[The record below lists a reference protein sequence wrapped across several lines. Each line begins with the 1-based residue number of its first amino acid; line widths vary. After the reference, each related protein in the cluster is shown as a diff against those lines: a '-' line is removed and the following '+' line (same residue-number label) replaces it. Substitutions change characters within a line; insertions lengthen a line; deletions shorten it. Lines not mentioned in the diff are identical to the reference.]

1 MRPTEHD
8 PKEDPT
14 SPTFRSLS
22 HHNYRLYLAGSIV
35 SNVGTWM
42 QRVAQDWL
50 VLTIPG
56 NGGAALGIT
65 TGLQFLPILLLSPYA
80 GVIADRFPKRRL
92 LQVTQATMALA
103 SLTLG
108 VIAALGV
115 AQTWHVYLI
124 AVAFGVGAAFDA
136 PARQAFVSEM
146 VGPDDV
152 TNAVGL
158 NSAAFNT
165 ARIVGPALAG
175 VMIGLLGGGMRATG
189 WVILANAVSYLAVIW
204 QLERMDTR
212 ALHTPKPIARRP
224 GMLLEGVRY
233 LRGQPKMLMILV
245 LVFFAGTFGMN
256 FQMTSA
262 LMATEVYGK
271 GAGEFG
277 ILGSALAVGS
287 LTGALL
293 AARRPR
299 VRLRLLVFAATAFG
313 IAEIVA
319 GSLPSYL
326 SFALFAPLI
335 GLSTITLL
343 NSANATLQ
351 VECDPEFR
359 GRVMAIY
366 MTIVMGG
373 TPIGAPVIG
382 WIGETY
388 GARWTLVVGGTM
400 VLVGVG
406 LAMLVHRSAGLASCP
421 HEQSG
426 DLSHLGP
433 RPLLQADG
441 ARLQRRP

>member
-1 MRPTEHD
+1 M
-8 PKEDPT
+8 
-14 SPTFRSLS
+14 
-22 HHNYRLYLAGSIV
+22 
-35 SNVGTWM
+35 SNIGTWM

-92 LQVTQATMALA
+92 LQITQATMALA
-103 SLTLG
+103 SLALG

-115 AQTWHVYLI
+115 AETWHVYLI
-124 AVAFGVGAAFDA
+124 AFVFGIGAAFDA

-146 VGPDDV
+146 VGPEDV

-158 NSAAFNT
+158 NSAGFNT

-175 VMIGLLGGGMRATG
+175 VLIGVFGGDMRATG
-189 WVILANAVSYLAVIW
+189 WVILVNAFSYLAVIW

-212 ALHTPKPIARRP
+212 ALHSPKPVGRRP

-271 GAGEFG
+271 GASEFG
-277 ILGSALAVGS
+277 LLGSALAVGS
-287 LTGALL
+287 LSGALL
-293 AARRPR
+293 AARRPK
-299 VRLRLLVFAATAFG
+299 VRIRLLVIAAAGFG
-313 IAEIVA
+313 VAEIVA
-319 GSLPSYL
+319 GSLPTYL
-326 SFALFAPLI
+326 AFLLFCPLI
-335 GLSTITLL
+335 GLATITLL

-351 VECDPEFR
+351 VESDPEFR

-366 MTIVMGG
+366 MTVVMGG

-388 GARWTLVVGGTM
+388 GARWTLIMGGVL
-400 VLVGVG
+400 VLVGVV
-406 LAMLVHRSAGLASCP
+406 LALLLYRSATS
-421 HEQSG
+421 
-426 DLSHLGP
+426 DP
-433 RPLLQADG
+433 REPEAGRLPVP
-441 ARLQRRP
+441 ARS

>member
-1 MRPTEHD
+1 
-8 PKEDPT
+8 
-14 SPTFRSLS
+14 
-22 HHNYRLYLAGSIV
+22 V
-35 SNVGTWM
+35 SNIGTWM

-50 VLTIPG
+50 VLSIPG

-80 GVIADRFPKRRL
+80 GVVADRFPKRRM
-92 LQVTQATMALA
+92 LQITQATMALA
-103 SLTLG
+103 ALALG
-108 VIAALGV
+108 AIAAFGV
-115 AQTWHVYLI
+115 AETWHVYVI
-124 AVAFGVGAAFDA
+124 AFAFGIGAAFDA
-136 PARQAFVSEM
+136 PARQAFVPEM

-158 NSAAFNT
+158 NSAGFNT

-175 VMIGLLGGGMRATG
+175 LLIGLLGGGMRATG
-189 WVILANAVSYLAVIW
+189 GVILINAVSYLAVIW

-212 ALHTPKPIARRP
+212 ALHSPKPVGRRP

-262 LMATEVYGK
+262 LMATEVFGK

-287 LTGALL
+287 LTGALA

-299 VRLRLLVFAATAFG
+299 VRVRLLFAAAAGFG
-313 IAEIVA
+313 VAEIVA
-319 GSLPSYL
+319 GSLPTYL
-326 SFALFAPLI
+326 AFALFCPVI
-335 GLSTITLL
+335 GLCTITLL

-351 VECDPEFR
+351 VESDPEFR

-373 TPIGAPVIG
+373 TPVGAPVIG

-388 GARWTLVVGGTM
+388 GARWTLIVGGAL
-400 VLVGVG
+400 VLVGVVLALVVHRTAG
-406 LAMLVHRSAGLASCP
+406 PGREQKLAPNAAAAPAGSAMLPS
-421 HEQSG
+421 
-426 DLSHLGP
+426 
-433 RPLLQADG
+433 
-441 ARLQRRP
+441 

>member
-1 MRPTEHD
+1 M
-8 PKEDPT
+8 
-14 SPTFRSLS
+14 S
-22 HHNYRLYLAGSIV
+22 HQNYRRYLAGSVV
-35 SNVGTWM
+35 SNTGTWM

-50 VLTIPG
+50 VLSIPG

-65 TGLQFLPILLLSPYA
+65 TGLQFLPVLLLSPYA

-92 LQVTQATMALA
+92 LQITQATMAVAALM
-103 SLTLG
+103 LG
-108 VIAALGV
+108 VIAACGV
-115 AQTWHVYLI
+115 AETWHVYVI

-175 VMIGLLGGGMRATG
+175 VLIGLLGGGMRATG
-189 WVILANAVSYLAVIW
+189 WVILVNAASYLAVIW

-212 ALHTPKPIARRP
+212 ALHSPKPAARRP

-233 LRGQPKMLMILV
+233 LRDQPKMLMIMV

-262 LMATEVYGK
+262 LMATEVFGK

-277 ILGSALAVGS
+277 LLGSALAVGS
-287 LTGALL
+287 LSGALL

-299 VRLRLLVFAATAFG
+299 IRIRLLVLAAVGFG
-313 IAEIVA
+313 VAEIIA
-319 GSLPSYL
+319 GSLPSYA

-351 VECDPEFR
+351 VESDPEFR
-359 GRVMAIY
+359 GRVMALY

-373 TPIGAPVIG
+373 TPLGAPVIG

-388 GARWTLVVGGTM
+388 GARWTLIVGGVL

-406 LAMLVHRSAGLASCP
+406 LALVVLRTAPRRAVAAPGGRSSAMLPS
-421 HEQSG
+421 
-426 DLSHLGP
+426 
-433 RPLLQADG
+433 
-441 ARLQRRP
+441 

>member
-1 MRPTEHD
+1 V
-8 PKEDPT
+8 
-14 SPTFRSLS
+14 
-22 HHNYRLYLAGSIV
+22 V

-65 TGLQFLPILLLSPYA
+65 TGLQFLPVLLLSPYA

-92 LQVTQATMALA
+92 LQVTQGTMAVT
-103 SLTLG
+103 SLMLG

-115 AQTWHVYLI
+115 AETWMVWSL
-124 AVAFGVGAAFDA
+124 AFAFGVGSAFDA
-136 PARQAFVSEM
+136 PARQSFVSEM
-146 VGPDDV
+146 VGQDDV

-165 ARIVGPALAG
+165 ARIVGPGVAG
-175 VMIGLLGGGMRATG
+175 LMIGALGGGMEATG
-189 WVILANAVSYLAVIW
+189 WVILVNAFSYLAVIL

-212 ALHTPKPIARRP
+212 ALHSPKPAGRRP
-224 GMLLEGVRY
+224 GMLIEGLRY
-233 LRGQPKMLMILV
+233 LRGQPKMLTILV

-262 LMATEVYGK
+262 LMATEVFDK
-271 GAGEFG
+271 GASEFG
-277 ILGSALAVGS
+277 LLGSALAVGS

-293 AARRPR
+293 AARRVRP
-299 VRLRLLVFAATAFG
+299 RLRLLVGAAIAFG
-313 IAEIVA
+313 VAEIVA
-319 GSLPSYL
+319 GMLPSYVA
-326 SFALFAPLI
+326 FALFCPLI
-335 GLSTITLL
+335 GLATITLL

-351 VECDPEFR
+351 LECDPAFR

-382 WIGETY
+382 WIGEAY
-388 GARWTLVVGGTM
+388 GARWTLIVGGLL
-400 VLVGVG
+400 VLVGVA
-406 LAMLVHRSAGLASCP
+406 LALLVHVVGRRAAD
-421 HEQSG
+421 EEEA
-426 DLSHLGP
+426 P
-433 RPLLQADG
+433 RRAPATGTRDVDHDAVAQ
-441 ARLQRRP
+441 RL

>member
-1 MRPTEHD
+1 M
-8 PKEDPT
+8 
-14 SPTFRSLS
+14 S
-22 HHNYRLYLAGSIV
+22 HQNYRRYFAGSIV

-56 NGGAALGIT
+56 NGGAALGIA

-80 GVIADRFPKRRL
+80 GVVADRFPKRRV
-92 LQVTQATMALA
+92 LQLTQATMALA
-103 SLTLG
+103 ALLLG

-115 AQTWHVYLI
+115 AETWHVYVI
-124 AVAFGVGAAFDA
+124 AFAFGVGAAFDG

-165 ARIVGPALAG
+165 ARIVGPAIAG
-175 VMIGLLGGGMRATG
+175 LLIGLLGGGMKATG
-189 WVILANAVSYLAVIW
+189 WVILVNAVSYLAVIW
-204 QLERMDTR
+204 QLERMDTH
-212 ALHTPKPIARRP
+212 ALHSPARVARRP

-271 GAGEFG
+271 GASEFG
-277 ILGSALAVGS
+277 LLGSALAVGS
-287 LTGALL
+287 LGGALL

-299 VRLRLLVFAATAFG
+299 VRLRLLVGAAIGFG

-326 SFALFAPLI
+326 AFMLFCPLI
-335 GLSTITLL
+335 GLATITLL

-351 VECDPEFR
+351 VESDPELR

-373 TPIGAPVIG
+373 TPLGAPVIG

-388 GARWTLVVGGTM
+388 GARWTLFVGGTL
-400 VLVGVG
+400 VLVGVV
-406 LAMLVHRSAGLASCP
+406 LALLVHRA
-421 HEQSG
+421 
-426 DLSHLGP
+426 
-433 RPLLQADG
+433 ADPG
-441 ARLQRRP
+441 RRPPPRVASPVGRSRSDMLPS